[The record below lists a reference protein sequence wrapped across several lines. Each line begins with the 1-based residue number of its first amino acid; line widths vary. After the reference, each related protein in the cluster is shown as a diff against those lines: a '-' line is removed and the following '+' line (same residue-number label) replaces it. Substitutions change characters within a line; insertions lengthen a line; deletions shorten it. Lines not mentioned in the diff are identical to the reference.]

1 MAGGGAARRSL
12 NLRQLAEVIGVHP
25 STVSRALDP
34 TKRHLVAAD
43 VAERIRKTA
52 LELGYRRNPVAASLR
67 TQRSA
72 LVGVLVPDIAN
83 PVFSPI
89 ISGISEVVRGAGY
102 STIVAD
108 TGGETDSGLR
118 LVDELIARRVDGL
131 VLASVS
137 RSDAVLDHC
146 LAEGVKVVLVNRADD
161 SGRAPSV
168 VSDDVTGMRV
178 AVSHLHDL
186 GHRIIGHLGG
196 PEHLSTGHLRRIGYE
211 QGMAGCGLVPG
222 RRLIAAARA
231 YDRAE
236 GERAAGVL
244 IDSNPDMTAIAAA
257 NDLLALGAYEA
268 IRKRGLACPADIS
281 VVGHNDMPLVDLVE
295 PPLTTIRI
303 GPREM
308 GCDAARLLLALMNDE
323 EPVEPHHVLAP
334 ALVVRGSTAP
344 VRQRRTA
351 AS

>member
-1 MAGGGAARRSL
+1 M
-12 NLRQLAEVIGVHP
+12 IGVHP

-34 TKRHLVAAD
+34 AKRHLVAAE
-43 VAERIRKTA
+43 VAERIRQTA
-52 LELGYRRNPVAASLR
+52 DELGYRPNPVAASLR

-108 TGGETDSGLR
+108 TGSESDAGLR
-118 LVDELIARRVDGL
+118 LIDELIARRVDGL

-168 VSDDVTGMRV
+168 VSDDIAGMKV
-178 AVSHLHDL
+178 AVEHLHGL
-186 GHRIIGHLGG
+186 GHRIIGHVGG
-196 PEHLSTGHLRRIGYE
+196 PEHLSTGHLRRLGYE
-211 QGMAGCGLVPG
+211 QAMAGLGLDVET
-222 RRLIAAARA
+222 RLIAAARA
-231 YDRAE
+231 YDRTE
-236 GERAAGVL
+236 GARATGL
-244 IDSNPDMTAIAAA
+244 LLDRNPDMTAIAAA

-268 IRKRGLACPADIS
+268 IRARGLACPADIA

-308 GCDAARLLLALMNDE
+308 GCDAARILLGLMSGE
-323 EPVEPHHVLAP
+323 EPAEPHHVLVPTLVIRSSTGP
-334 ALVVRGSTAP
+334 ARP
-344 VRQRRTA
+344 RRPA

>member
-1 MAGGGAARRSL
+1 MANGGAARRSL

-34 TKRHLVAAD
+34 AKRHLVAAE
-43 VAERIRKTA
+43 VAERIRQTA
-52 LELGYRRNPVAASLR
+52 DELGYRPNPVAASLR

-89 ISGISEVVRGAGY
+89 ISGISETVRGAGY

-108 TGGETDSGLR
+108 TGGEADAGLR

-137 RSDAVLDHC
+137 RTDAVLDHC
-146 LAEGVKVVLVNRADD
+146 LAEGVRVVLVNRADD

-168 VSDDVTGMRV
+168 VSDDVAGMKV
-178 AVSHLHDL
+178 AVAHLHAL
-186 GHRIIGHLGG
+186 GHRVIGHVGG

-211 QGMAGCGLVPG
+211 QAMAERGLAPGKGLVS
-222 RRLIAAARA
+222 AARA

-236 GERAAGVL
+236 GERAAGLL
-244 IDSNPDMTAIAAA
+244 IDTNPGMTAIAAA
-257 NDLLALGAYEA
+257 NDLLALGAYAA
-268 IRKRGLACPADIS
+268 IRARGLACPGDIS

-308 GCDAARLLLALMNDE
+308 GCDAARILLGLMNGDE
-323 EPVEPHHVLAP
+323 PAEPHHVLAP
-334 ALVVRGSTAP
+334 TLVVRGSTAAARP
-344 VRQRRTA
+344 RRPATG
-351 AS
+351 